1 MSQRKWILY
10 WLISGLLIILVLYFP
25 LKKPV
30 RETAHQKSSQPEAV
44 VPPAPR
50 LSTKTL
56 GSPAHSKTEKT
67 EVKHADSLTAA
78 SPEEVKKIRTEIKV
92 GLAGLYTAEKA
103 YQAEY
108 GRYTT
113 DLTVIGWEPMEAKS
127 NIKFG
132 FVTAF
137 NPKQLTE
144 RESPRSMDSEILRD
158 EIASQGRTPFEV
170 SARAQNIDLER
181 YESYCQRGCT
191 ADETHFEIMA
201 STHLGY
207 GKPEI
212 WILNE
217 NKEIKQLSDGAR

>member
-10 WLISGLLIILVLYFP
+10 WVISGLLIIITLYFP

-30 RETAHQKSSQPEAV
+30 REAAQQKSSQPETVA
-44 VPPAPR
+44 PPAPHP
-50 LSTKTL
+50 STK
-56 GSPAHSKTEKT
+56 SPDSATRSKTDKT
-67 EVKHADSLTAA
+67 EVKHADSVTAA

-127 NIKFG
+127 NIKVG
-132 FVTAF
+132 FVMAF

-158 EIASQGRTPFEV
+158 EIQSQGRTPFEV
-170 SARAQNIDLER
+170 TARAKDIDLER

-217 NKEIKQLSDGAR
+217 NKEIKQLNDGTR